1 MGLSGLHDDFL
12 RIPVVNNLKILGHY
26 HGKDK
31 LICEF
36 NNFHSKLSKMQKI
49 INTWK
54 QRPLTLIGKNLLINS
69 LINSSFLFNAQIE
82 IPPPDFIKLV
92 DKQNKSFLWGG
103 GTPKIAH
110 NTIIA
115 DYNEGGIQYKDLD
128 CFLSSINI
136 KFLLNLTA
144 DTPNKCTILPQ
155 YWFNRLCK
163 VPTTN

>member
-1 MGLSGLHDDFL
+1 
-12 RIPVVNNLKILGHY
+12 
-26 HGKDK
+26 
-31 LICEF
+31 
-36 NNFHSKLSKMQKI
+36 MQKI
-49 INTWK
+49 INIWK
-54 QRPLTLIGKNLLINS
+54 QRPLTLIGKNL